1 MFWPGITADIKAQIS
16 GCAACQRFQP
26 RQPAETLKNEL
37 STTQLW
43 TCLATDIFEYGG
55 KSYLIVV
62 DRFSKFIIVCKV
74 SDHSSECTV
83 ANFLQIFSEFGV
95 PDEIC
100 CDRGTNFTSQL
111 FLSFCKG
118 LDIKLSFS
126 SAYHHSGNP
135 AERAVRIIKNIMKKC
150 ARTKTNWRL
159 GLLEYLCTP
168 LSEKLSSPAELLATH
183 WYKGLQPTLHARLLP
198 QYTAAENNKDE
209 LISRKEIERAN
220 HDRSAHDLPIM
231 PVGCTVTYFDHMS
244 KTWLI
249 GKIVQ
254 CTHDHV
260 YLIETEAG
268 RLFSCKRCDIHRS
281 HLTFVPTLPKPHPK
295 SQSVKAEMPN
305 PWSAPVDSKR
315 SIRQSNASHPT
326 TRHHVS
332 GANSQVSSGL
342 VTRSGRVVHKPDR
355 LNL

>member
-1 MFWPGITADIKAQIS
+1 MSA
-16 GCAACQRFQP
+16 
-26 RQPAETLKNEL
+26 L
-37 STTQLW
+37 SLT
-43 TCLATDIFEYGG
+43 
-55 KSYLIVV
+55 
-62 DRFSKFIIVCKV
+62 
-74 SDHSSECTV
+74 
-83 ANFLQIFSEFGV
+83 FLQIFSEFGV
-95 PDEIC
+95 PDEIHS
-100 CDRGTNFTSQL
+100 DRGTNFTSQL

-150 ARTKTNWRL
+150 AHTKTIWRL
-159 GLLEYLCTP
+159 GLLEYLCTA
-168 LSEKLSSPAELLATH
+168 LSEKLSSPAELLAT
-183 WYKGLQPTLHARLLP
+183 WQYKGLQPTLHARLLP
-198 QYTAAENNKDE
+198 QSTVAESNKDE
-209 LISRKEIERAN
+209 LISHKEIEKAN
-220 HDRSAHDLPIM
+220 HDRSAHDLLIL

-244 KTWLI
+244 KTWLV
-249 GKIVQ
+249 GKIAQ

-260 YLIETEAG
+260 YLIETEVG
-268 RLFSCKRCDIHRS
+268 RLVSCNRHDIHRS
-281 HLTFVPTLPKPHPK
+281 HLTFVPNLPKPCLK
-295 SQSVKAEMPN
+295 SQSVKAEMLN
-305 PWSAPVDSKR
+305 PSSAPVGGKP